1 MSCAAGRS
9 AGARITHKRN
19 QAGRC
24 PRARQ
29 AWEGNPVSPPGR
41 PKGEYRSAQHEGSPA
56 RLGTAWEAGR
66 LDAGRGPPRVLFGR
80 MYEDPAIERAAFAP
94 GGRVFCIAS
103 AGCTAMHLAPYHEVV
118 AVDINPAQLAYATQ
132 RIAGAPMVRGTAEH
146 VMRLGRVLLALA
158 GWKLST
164 LRAFLDLD
172 DPATQHQFWK
182 AHLDTRRFRCR
193 SGCAD
198 VGHGAARR
206 LRAAPARFAPRPL
219 RCGDARADGAVLSHP
234 PESGESLGACAARRR
249 SVERAT
255 PARGESDRAR
265 PFRRRHLSR
274 ASAAR
279 ELRAASRFRTFSTAR
294 KTRTVTGSS
303 APFPVPPRPR
313 RMVVLRSFGEPVGEM
328 RSNRAA
334 DDRSILW
341 GIVDVRPAATL
352 LAA

>member
-1 MSCAAGRS
+1 MSPPGRPKGEYRS
-9 AGARITHKRN
+9 AQH
-19 QAGRC
+19 
-24 PRARQ
+24 
-29 AWEGNPVSPPGR
+29 EGSPLSPPGR

-103 AGCTAMHLAPYHEVV
+103 AGCTAMHLAPHHEVV
-118 AVDINPAQLAYATQ
+118 AVDINAAQLAYATQ

-146 VMRLGRVLLALA
+146 VMRLGRALLPLA
-158 GWKLST
+158 GWKPSM

-182 AHLDTRRFRCR
+182 AHLDTRRFR
-193 SGCAD
+193 
-198 VGHGAARR
+198 AALDALMSVTA
-206 LRAAPARFAPRPL
+206 LRAVYAPPLLASLPDRFGAVMRARME
-219 RCGDARADGAVLSHP
+219 RCFRTHPNRANPWARALLVGEVSNEPPPPEAKAIALVHSDAATYLEQAPPASFSGFTLSNILDGAEDAYRHRLF
-234 PESGESLGACAARRR
+234 
-249 SVERAT
+249 RAV
-255 PARGESDRAR
+255 
-265 PFRRRHLSR
+265 SR
-274 ASAAR
+274 AAAP
-279 ELRAASRFRTFSTAR
+279 EAQ
-294 KTRTVTGSS
+294 
-303 APFPVPPRPR
+303 
-313 RMVVLRSFGEPVGEM
+313 VVLRSFGEPVGEM